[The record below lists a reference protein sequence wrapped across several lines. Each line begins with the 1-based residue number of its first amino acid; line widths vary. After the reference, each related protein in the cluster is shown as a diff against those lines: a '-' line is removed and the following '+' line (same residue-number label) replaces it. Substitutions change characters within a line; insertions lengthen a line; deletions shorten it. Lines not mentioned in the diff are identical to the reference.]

1 MGFVLLIIV
10 SVIVVAAMVLI
21 VGRALGDPQKSPRFD
36 EMPADV
42 MPLDVSDGTPLDLT
56 YNPLAPDWDVN
67 IPRQMSPEEQEQ
79 ATKQFERLRVQ
90 IEAER

>member
-1 MGFVLLIIV
+1 MEILLIIGAI
-10 SVIVVAAMVLI
+10 IVVTGLVILI
-21 VGRALGDPQKSPRFD
+21 GRALGDPKPQPKPQSRRFD

-42 MPLDVSDGTPLDLT
+42 SALDVSDGTPVDFG
-56 YNPLAPDWDVN
+56 V
-67 IPRQMSPEEQEQ
+67 PRQMSPEEEEQ